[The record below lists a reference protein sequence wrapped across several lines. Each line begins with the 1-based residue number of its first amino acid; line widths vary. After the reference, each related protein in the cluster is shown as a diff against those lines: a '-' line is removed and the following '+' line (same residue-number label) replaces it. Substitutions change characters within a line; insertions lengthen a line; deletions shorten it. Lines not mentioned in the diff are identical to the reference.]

1 MMHTR
6 TACLLAAAATTM
18 SLGLTACGD
27 DEASTTTGAGDGA
40 SEVTVYSGREEEY
53 VGPLV
58 KRFEKESG
66 TKVNIRYG
74 ETAEL
79 AATIVEEGGRS
90 PADVFFAQDAGGLGA
105 VEKEGLFT
113 KLPDSTLDAVPARFR
128 SPDGAWVG
136 TSGRA
141 RALAYDGRK
150 VQDADLPASVY
161 DLTRPEWKGKVG
173 WAPTNAS
180 FQAFVT
186 AMRKADG
193 DDKARAWLE
202 GMKANDAQAYEKNS
216 LIRDAIGDGEVEVG
230 LINHYYVLEAIEESG
245 GNGADYPVKLHFF
258 PGGDVGSLVN
268 AAGAGILRSS
278 ENQDA
283 AARFVDYVLSP
294 EGQRYFAG
302 EVKEYPLV
310 SGVQADPAL
319 PELDSIQQP
328 DVDLG
333 DLDDLQGTLEML
345 QETKVL

>member
-1 MMHTR
+1 M
-6 TACLLAAAATTM
+6 
-18 SLGLTACGD
+18 
-27 DEASTTTGAGDGA
+27 
-40 SEVTVYSGREEEY
+40 
-53 VGPLV
+53 
-58 KRFEKESG
+58 
-66 TKVNIRYG
+66 
-74 ETAEL
+74 
-79 AATIVEEGGRS
+79 
-90 PADVFFAQDAGGLGA
+90 
-105 VEKEGLFT
+105 
-113 KLPDSTLDAVPARFR
+113 
-128 SPDGAWVG
+128 
-136 TSGRA
+136 
-141 RALAYDGRK
+141 
-150 VQDADLPASVY
+150 
-161 DLTRPEWKGKVG
+161 G

-216 LIRDAIGDGEVEVG
+216 LIRDAIDDGEVEVG
-230 LINHYYVLEAIEESG
+230 LINHYYVLEAIEEG
-245 GNGADYPVKLHFF
+245 GGDAADYPVKLHFF

-268 AAGAGILRSS
+268 AAGAGILKSS
-278 ENQDA
+278 ENQEA

-294 EGQRYFAG
+294 ESQRYFAD

-319 PELDSIQQP
+319 PKLDSIEQP